1 MPRAIFNG
9 TVIAESDNFEIVEG
23 NVYFP
28 PKSLK
33 NDHFQPTDH
42 TTVCGW
48 KGTANYY
55 SVEAGGES
63 AENAAWTYRDPK
75 PEAANIKDFVA
86 FYPIVTVE
94 R

>member
-9 TVIAESDNFEIVEG
+9 TVVAEGDSFEIVEG

-28 PKSLK
+28 PDSVKEGY
-33 NDHFQPTDH
+33 FRPTDH
-42 TTVCGW
+42 TTFCRW

-55 SVEAGGES
+55 SVEAGGEQ
-63 AENAAWTYRDPK
+63 AENAAWTYHDPK
-75 PEAANIKDFVA
+75 PEAANIKDFIA

>member
-9 TVIAESDNFEIVEG
+9 TVIAESETFELVEG

-28 PKSLK
+28 PESLK
-33 NDHFQPTDH
+33 MAHFQPTEH
-42 TTVCGW
+42 TTLCGW
-48 KGTANYY
+48 KGAANYY
-55 SVEAGGES
+55 SVEAGGEQ
-63 AENAAWTYRDPK
+63 AENAAWTYHDPTPK
-75 PEAANIKDFVA
+75 AANIKDFVA

>member
-1 MPRAIFNG
+1 MARAIFNG
-9 TVIAESDNFEIVEG
+9 TVVAESDDFEIVEG

-28 PKSLK
+28 PGSLTEGC
-33 NDHFQPTDH
+33 FQPTDH

-55 SVEAGGES
+55 SVEAGGKA
-63 AENAAWTYRDPK
+63 AENGAWTYHDPK
-75 PEAANIKDFVA
+75 PDAANIKDHVA
-86 FYPIVTVE
+86 FYPIVTVL

>member
-1 MPRAIFNG
+1 MARAIFNG
-9 TVIAESDNFEIVEG
+9 TVVAESDTFEIVEG

-28 PKSLK
+28 PDSL
-33 NDHFQPTDH
+33 NRRCFDPTDR
-42 TTVCGW
+42 TTVCSW

-55 SVEAGGES
+55 SVEAGGER

-75 PEAANIKDFVA
+75 PKAAKIKDYVA